1 MYIYQT
7 KKRMKK
13 KILYLGNKLSKH
25 GINKTTVETLGEN
38 LTKSGFDVVSYS
50 SKKNSFLRILDML
63 FGILKHRNS
72 DYILIDTYSTSAF
85 WFAFF
90 GSQLARILHIK
101 YIPILH
107 GGDLPNRLASNPK
120 LCKMIF
126 STSFTNVSP
135 SEYLKFHFEKFGVS
149 NVICIP
155 NSINLSDYTFKERHN
170 FTPNLLWVRAF
181 AEIYNPKMAV
191 DVLQLLQKKYPSA
204 TLTMVG
210 PDKDGSLEI
219 TKNYANQ
226 LNLKV
231 TFTGKLSKT
240 EWTDLAKTQDIFIN
254 TTHFDN
260 TPVSVLEAM
269 ALGLPV
275 VSTNVGGLPFLISHL
290 RNGYLVNDNTTSE
303 MVEQIENIINFPSQ
317 TIEIISNAKSMISK
331 MDWEVVENQW
341 TKLLG

>member
-1 MYIYQT
+1 
-7 KKRMKK
+7 MKK
-13 KILYLGNKLSKH
+13 MKILYLGNKLSKH

-38 LTKSGFDVVSYS
+38 LSQSGFTVVSYS
-50 SKKNSFLRILDML
+50 SKKNSLLRILDML

-90 GSQLARILHIK
+90 GSQIARILHIK

-107 GGDLPNRLASNPK
+107 GGNLPNRLISNPK
-120 LCKMIF
+120 LCKRLF
-126 STSFTNVSP
+126 NNAFVNVSP
-135 SEYLKFHFEKFGVS
+135 SEYLKFHFEKFGIS
-149 NVICIP
+149 NVVCIP
-155 NSINLSDYTFKERHN
+155 NSINLSEYSFKERQN
-170 FTPNLLWVRAF
+170 FAPNLIWVRAF
-181 AEIYNPKMAV
+181 ADIYNPKMAV
-191 DVLQLLQKKYPSA
+191 DVLNLLQKKYPDA

-219 TKNYANQ
+219 TRNYANQ

-231 TFTGKLSKT
+231 DFTGKLSKK
-240 EWTDLAKTQDIFIN
+240 EWTDLAQNQDIFIN

-275 VSTNVGGLPFLISHL
+275 VSTNVGGLPFLITHQK
-290 RNGYLVNDNTTSE
+290 NGFLVNDNNAPE
-303 MVEQIENIINFPSQ
+303 MVEYIENIIDFPQKSF
-317 TIEIISNAKSMISK
+317 EIVVNARKFVLK
-331 MDWEVVENQW
+331 TDWESIKNEW
-341 TKLLG
+341 IRLLK

>member
-1 MYIYQT
+1 M
-7 KKRMKK
+7 

-38 LTKSGFDVVSYS
+38 LSQSGFTIVSYS

-63 FGILKHRNS
+63 FGILKHQ
-72 DYILIDTYSTSAF
+72 DAKYILIDTYSTSAF
-85 WFAFF
+85 WFAFLS
-90 GSQLARILHIK
+90 SQLARMLHIK

-107 GGDLPNRLASNPK
+107 GGNLPNRFVLNPK
-120 LCKMIF
+120 LSKMLFNNAFI
-126 STSFTNVSP
+126 NVSP
-135 SEYLKFHFEKFGVS
+135 SEYLKFHFGKFGIT

-155 NSINLSDYTFKERHN
+155 NSINLSDYTFKERQN
-170 FTPNLLWVRAF
+170 FAPNILWVRAF
-181 AEIYNPKMAV
+181 AAIYNPKMAV
-191 DVLQLLQKKYPSA
+191 DVLHLLQEKYPNA

-210 PDKDGSLEI
+210 PDKDGSLET

-231 TFTGKLSKT
+231 RFTGKLSKN
-240 EWTDLAKTQDIFIN
+240 EWTDLAKNHDIFIN

-275 VSTNVGGLPFLISHL
+275 VSTNVGGLPFLISHQN
-290 RNGYLVNDNTTSE
+290 NGYLVNDTNALE
-303 MVEQIENIINFPSQ
+303 MTEQIENIIKFPTQ
-317 TIEIISNAKSMISK
+317 TTEIINSAKHMISK
-331 MDWEVVENQW
+331 MDWKVVESQW
-341 TKLLG
+341 SNLLR

>member
-1 MYIYQT
+1 M
-7 KKRMKK
+7 

-38 LTKSGFDVVSYS
+38 LSQSGFTVVSYS
-50 SKKNSFLRILDML
+50 SKKNSVLRILDML
-63 FGILKHRNS
+63 FGILKHKNA

-90 GSQLARILHIK
+90 TSQLARILNMK
-101 YIPILH
+101 YVPILH
-107 GGDLPNRLASNPK
+107 GGNLPDRLISHPK
-120 LCKMIF
+120 CCKMVF
-126 STSFTNVSP
+126 NNAFTNVSP
-135 SEYLKFHFEKFGVS
+135 SEYLKFHFENFGIS

-155 NSINLSDYTFKERHN
+155 NSINVSEYPFKERQI
-170 FTPNLLWVRAF
+170 FTPNILWVRAF
-181 AEIYNPKMAV
+181 ATIYNPKMAV
-191 DVLQLLQKKYPSA
+191 DVLSLLQEKYPSA

-226 LNLKV
+226 FNLKV
-231 TFTGKLSKT
+231 NFTGKLSKE
-240 EWTDLAKTQDIFIN
+240 EWTDVAKKHDIFIN

-275 VSTNVGGLPFLISHL
+275 VSTNVGGLPFLISHQK
-290 RNGYLVNDNTTSE
+290 NGYLVNDTNASE
-303 MVEQIENIINFPSQ
+303 MAEQIEKIIKFPNQ
-317 TIEIISNAKSMISK
+317 AIEIIGNAKNMIST
-331 MDWEVVENQW
+331 MDWRVVKKQW
-341 TKLLG
+341 SNLLG